1 MRKIIYLFFL
11 PLISLSC
18 SSNDNEVNPSG
29 INPPSWIQGTWLVE
43 GSTNGSVG
51 VRFTEDDIVLIQN
64 FLETSQKK
72 LINQS
77 RDLGQEVLVNED
89 KSNEYYSVRFDFEN
103 GQNVNLSFTKISES
117 EITWNQV
124 NNSVLIKQ

>member
-1 MRKIIYLFFL
+1 MRKLVFL
-11 PLISLSC
+11 LLMMLAISSC
-18 SSNDNEVNPSG
+18 STDNEKITSNL
-29 INPPSWIQGTWLVE
+29 NPPSWIQGTWLVK

-51 VRFTEDDIVLIQN
+51 VRFTDDDIVLIQN

-89 KSNEYYSVRFDFEN
+89 KSNEYYSVRLDFEN
-103 GQNVNLSFTKISES
+103 GQNVNLSFTKISDS